1 MTTLWAIEVTP
12 FNPRSKPWLDY
23 ETVSSRR
30 KYAWEKFGRNGTPK
44 WHQEIK
50 RRQRKG
56 LLRAVK
62 VTIQLA
68 NKEQSCK

>member
-12 FNPRSKPWLDY
+12 RRGKPWIDY
-23 ETVSSRR
+23 STVSRR
-30 KYAWEKFGRNGTPK
+30 RYGAWAAYLDGSTAA
-44 WHQEIK
+44 WHRETK

-62 VTIQLA
+62 VTIQVA
-68 NKEQSCK
+68 KEQS